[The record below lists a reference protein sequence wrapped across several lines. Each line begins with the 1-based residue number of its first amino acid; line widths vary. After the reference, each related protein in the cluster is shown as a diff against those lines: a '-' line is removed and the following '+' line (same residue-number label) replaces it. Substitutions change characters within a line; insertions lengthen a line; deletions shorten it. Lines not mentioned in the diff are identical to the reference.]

1 VYIPG
6 ADPELIGRRAI
17 PSNRSQ
23 AAKETD
29 KGASV
34 NITVDADF
42 DAAAAPFRHELV
54 VHCYRMLGSVQDA
67 EDVAQETLIRAWK
80 ARDRYDAERASLRTW
95 LYRIATNA
103 CLTALESRPR
113 RPLPSGLG
121 AASNDPDRPLLPD
134 FEVPWLQPL
143 PETYLRHD
151 HADPLAR
158 AAERDGVRLAL
169 VAAMQFLPPRQRAVL
184 VLRDVL
190 QFSAAEVAE
199 QLETSTAAVN
209 SALQRARAAIAAA
222 APEENALLAPDDRAV
237 RETIERYIRAFESA
251 DVDGLVTLLTDD
263 AILEM
268 PPVPLWYS
276 GRVNYGRF
284 IARVFTMRG
293 GGWRMIPAEANGQP
307 ALAAYCPDGTGALR
321 LHTLQVLTV
330 TSRGI
335 ARNVVFQDLR
345 VLESFRLAKV
355 LEPGR

>member
-1 VYIPG
+1 MRRQE
-6 ADPELIGRRAI
+6 AQGRDTG
-17 PSNRSQ
+17 
-23 AAKETD
+23 E
-29 KGASV
+29 SV
-34 NITVDADF
+34 NITADADF
-42 DAAAAPFRHELV
+42 DAAATPFRHELV
-54 VHCYRMLGSVQDA
+54 VHCYRMLGSVEDA

-121 AASNDPDRPLLPD
+121 AASDDPDTPLLPD

-143 PETYLRHD
+143 PETYLRRD

-158 AAERDGVRLAL
+158 TAERDGVRLAL

-190 QFSAAEVAE
+190 AFSAAEVAQ

-209 SALQRARAAIAAA
+209 SALQRARSAIAAA

-251 DVDGLVTLLTDD
+251 DVDALVTLLTDD

-284 IARVFTMRG
+284 IARIFTMRG
-293 GGWRMIPAEANGQP
+293 GGWRMIPAQANGQP
-307 ALAAYCPDGTGALR
+307 ALAAYCPDDTGALR

-345 VLESFRLAKV
+345 VFESFRLAKV